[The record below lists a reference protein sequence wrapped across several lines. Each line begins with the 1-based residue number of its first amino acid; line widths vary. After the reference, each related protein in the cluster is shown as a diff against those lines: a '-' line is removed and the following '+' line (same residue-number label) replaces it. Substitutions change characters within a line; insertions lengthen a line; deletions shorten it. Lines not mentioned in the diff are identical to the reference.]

1 MKKNTYQKIIPSIL
15 SEKEPLEIVSLQIRN
30 NTSSAFLKVA
40 LDILV
45 SAARGK
51 KGTGSINSR
60 KGEKFLNNLQLI

>member
-51 KGTGSINSR
+51 KRNWEY
-60 KGEKFLNNLQLI
+60 K